1 MAVDFRIGS
10 PFSLIRKAPTCLT
23 ILIFMN
29 TLKNTARLKSK
40 QNYPRYFDN
49 QKIKGVEWSYI
60 FGKDKEWRMHV
71 ISRVINTMRLKRTE
85 YFAARVCGTV
95 GTPINMA
102 LATLACVLPN
112 IKRIYICDDPWERS
126 WQQKYSKEAK
136 VPIIT
141 RNVKNLIP
149 FEVLRTLGKNK
160 VIFVSYKNHLK
171 FLMFQVDDLQKFKV
185 HSKQTNEFAKLREQ
199 DPHNKKYQYKA
210 EWLSDDEV
218 IIR

>member
-1 MAVDFRIGS
+1 
-10 PFSLIRKAPTCLT
+10 
-23 ILIFMN
+23 
-29 TLKNTARLKSK
+29 
-40 QNYPRYFDN
+40 
-49 QKIKGVEWSYI
+49 
-60 FGKDKEWRMHV
+60 
-71 ISRVINTMRLKRTE
+71 
-85 YFAARVCGTV
+85 
-95 GTPINMA
+95 MA
-102 LATLACVLPN
+102 LATLSCTLPN
-112 IKRIYICDDPWERS
+112 IKRIYICDDQWERS

-185 HSKQTNEFAKLREQ
+185 HSKQTTEFAKLREQ

-218 IIR
+218 VIR